1 MSPPVRR
8 FPKLMPLLRV
18 AREILKVDKQQAYV
32 LANKGMID
40 GAFKVDTRWFVHVPT
55 MIRAMQKP
63 TITALQPHEEEGDPL
78 EGLFDG

>member
-18 AREILKVDKQQAYV
+18 ASEILKIDKQQAYKQ
-32 LANKGMID
+32 ANDGLIA

-55 MIRAMQKP
+55 MIKAMQKP
-63 TITALQPHEEEGDPL
+63 PAALRWDDEEGDPL
-78 EGLFDG
+78 EGLLR